1 MIYFYKKWKCLMK
14 SIIVIF
20 ISKTIMFFLKLLGR
34 GSVFPGALAM
44 DLDKNILSKF
54 KIPKIV
60 IAVTGSSGK
69 TSTSYMIY
77 KILKDNGY
85 KLTDICR
92 GSNLFTGFINLF
104 LDNSNIFGNNNL
116 DAIVMEIDER
126 YTKEVFS
133 YIKPTHVLLS
143 NITRDQPPRHGNYKK
158 VYDVILAAIPS
169 DAILI
174 INGDDPIVT
183 TLASKFTTK
192 KVYFGVEKNAESYD
206 SLISSCL
213 DMVYCPKCKH
223 KLKYNYVQYGNVGS
237 YYCPN
242 CDFKRPNIDY
252 AITDITRN
260 VVTVN
265 NKYKI
270 KTNYQM
276 LYLYYNLIAA
286 ISMCST
292 IGIEIPKII
301 ETLNNIELLQQ
312 RYEVLNFNNRNCY
325 IINGKNENA
334 TSYNQAINYIR
345 NKKELKTIVFGFEYI
360 SKRYPYQDISWLY
373 DIDFELLSNI
383 DKFICIGPFAN
394 EIALRILVT
403 NKVSKENI
411 IPLKD
416 FSLLDTTLFNSQG
429 TIYAVLNMGTE
440 EAFIKAIKGVK
451 HEN

>member
-1 MIYFYKKWKCLMK
+1 MK
-14 SIIVIF
+14 SVVVIF
-20 ISKTIMFFLKLLGR
+20 ITKTIMLFLKLLGR

-54 KIPKIV
+54 KVPPIV

-85 KLTDICR
+85 KVAHNSK
-92 GSNLFTGFINLF
+92 GSNLITGIVNLF
-104 LDNSNIFGNNNL
+104 LDNSNIFGNNKL

-169 DAILI
+169 DATLI

-183 TLASKFTTK
+183 TLASKNKKK
-192 KVYFGVEKNAESYD
+192 KVYFGLEKNAESYND
-206 SLISSCL
+206 LISSCL

-242 CDFKRPNIDY
+242 CDFKRPKIDY
-252 AITDITRN
+252 AITNITRN

-265 NKYKI
+265 NEYKI

-292 IGIEIPKII
+292 IGIPIPKII
-301 ETLNNIELLQQ
+301 NTLNNIELLQQ
-312 RYEVLNFNNRNCY
+312 RYELLEFNNRHCY

-345 NKKELKTIVFGFEYI
+345 NKKDLKTIVFGFEYI

-373 DIDFELLSNI
+373 DIDFELLNNV
-383 DKFICIGPFAN
+383 DKFFCVGPFAN
-394 EIALRILVT
+394 EIALRVLVT
-403 NKVSKENI
+403 NKIPASNI

-416 FSLLDTTLFNSQG
+416 FSLLPDYLADSEG
-429 TIYAVLNMGTE
+429 SIYAVLNMGTE
-440 EAFIKAIKGVK
+440 QSFIKSIKR
-451 HEN
+451 